1 MALAEEPMTGVE
13 SLDGYVDVVDQ
24 DLEQAGEW
32 LQQVDQRFETLET
45 RLRDGLAAVS
55 EQLVEQRVDTQF
67 GYTRLDQSLHA
78 LSGGLARLER
88 KMDRVLA
95 LCVESRA
102 RNRQ

>member
-1 MALAEEPMTGVE
+1 MITEETATRVE
-13 SLDGYVDVVDQ
+13 VADRDP
-24 DLEQAGEW
+24 EQSGEG
-32 LQQVDQRFETLET
+32 LQQVEQRFEALET
-45 RLRDGLAAVS
+45 RLREGLAAVS

-88 KMDRVLA
+88 KLDRVLA

-102 RNRQ
+102 RSRQ

>member
-1 MALAEEPMTGVE
+1 MITEETTTRVEPLDAHAE
-13 SLDGYVDVVDQ
+13 VVDR
-24 DLEQAGEW
+24 DFEQSGGG
-32 LQQVDQRFETLET
+32 LQQVDQRFEALET
-45 RLRDGLAAVS
+45 RLREGLAAVS

-88 KMDRVLA
+88 RLDRVLA

>member
-1 MALAEEPMTGVE
+1 MALTEETMTRVE
-13 SLDGYVDVVDQ
+13 PLDGLVEVVDR
-24 DLEQAGEW
+24 DLEQAGGRLRE
-32 LQQVDQRFETLET
+32 VDKRFETLET
-45 RLRDGLAAVS
+45 QLRDGLAAVS

-67 GYTRLDQSLHA
+67 GYTRLDQSLHT

-88 KMDRVLA
+88 KLDRVLA

>member
-1 MALAEEPMTGVE
+1 MITDETTTRVAP
-13 SLDGYVDVVDQ
+13 LDGHAAVVDR
-24 DLEQAGEW
+24 DLEQSGGG
-32 LQQVDQRFETLET
+32 LQQIDQRFETLET
-45 RLRDGLAAVS
+45 RLREGLAAVG
-55 EQLVEQRVDTQF
+55 EQLVEQRVDTQV

-88 KMDRVLA
+88 KLDRVLA